1 MSGWKTDKW
10 WVSYLNFIDEVRGS
24 YRLPDSVWIHDVTL
38 RDGEQQAGIVFRRE
52 DKVRIARMLD
62 EAGVDRIE
70 AGMPAVSREDMEA
83 AREIAHEGLKAK
95 VYCFARC
102 MKADVDIALKCD
114 VEGVEMELPS
124 SIHLIENAY
133 KWPLEKALELPIEA
147 TRYAADHGLKV
158 AFFTIDGTR
167 ADMDWW
173 FKIISRVAAE
183 GHMDSLVVVDTFG
196 VCTPEAIKYYVRRV
210 RKEIPDKPIEV
221 HCHNDFGLAVA
232 NTLAAV
238 SEGVEVVHTTI
249 NGIGERM
256 GNADLAQTALALK
269 ALYGLNI
276 NLRFEKLYEL
286 SRLIEELSGVKLP
299 PNAPVVGERIYWI
312 ESGIVASWWLQVMNN
327 NPLIMFPYHWSL
339 IGQNPPEIVLG
350 KKSGIGNIQY
360 ILNKIGVNISEE
372 KIMQLLTSIK
382 EYSVKKRGPLT
393 INEFKNLLEKIAQ

>member
-1 MSGWKTDKW
+1 MKT
-10 WVSYLNFIDEVRGS
+10 
-24 YRLPDSVWIHDVTL
+24 
-38 RDGEQQAGIVFRRE
+38 
-52 DKVRIARMLD
+52 
-62 EAGVDRIE
+62 
-70 AGMPAVSREDMEA
+70 
-83 AREIAHEGLKAK
+83 
-95 VYCFARC
+95 
-102 MKADVDIALKCD
+102 DVDIALKCD
-114 VEGVEMELPS
+114 VEGIEMEIPS

-173 FKIISRVAAE
+173 FKIINKVAAE
-183 GHMDSLVVVDTFG
+183 GHMDSLVIVDTFG
-196 VCTPEAIKYYVRRV
+196 VCTPEAIRYYVRRV
-210 RKEIPDKPIEV
+210 KKEIPDKPIEV

-269 ALYGLNI
+269 VLYGLNI

-286 SRLIEELSGVKLP
+286 SRLVEELSGVKLP
-299 PNAPVVGERIYWI
+299 PNTPVVGERIYWI
-312 ESGIVASWWLQVMNN
+312 ESGIVASWWLQLMNS
-327 NPLIMFPYHWSL
+327 NPLVMFPYHWSL
-339 IGQNPPEIVLG
+339 IGQKPPEIVLG
-350 KKSGIGNIQY
+350 KKSGVGNIQY
-360 ILNKIGVNISEE
+360 MLNKIGVSISEE

-382 EYSVKKRGPLT
+382 EYSIKKKGPLT
-393 INEFKNLLEKIAQ
+393 IDEFKNLLREVTQ